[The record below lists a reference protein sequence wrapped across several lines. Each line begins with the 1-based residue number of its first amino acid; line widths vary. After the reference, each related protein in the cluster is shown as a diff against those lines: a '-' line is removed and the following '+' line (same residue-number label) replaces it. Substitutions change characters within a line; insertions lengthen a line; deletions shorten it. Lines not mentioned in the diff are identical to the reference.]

1 LAAQM
6 CRAIAACTAGVTA
19 SIGTACAHLDDSAP
33 DPQSL
38 LEELI
43 TASDAAMYQAKR
55 LGGNQS
61 HHHELC

>member
-1 LAAQM
+1 
-6 CRAIAACTAGVTA
+6 V
-19 SIGTACAHLDDSAP
+19 LD
-33 DPQSL
+33 
-38 LEELI
+38 ELV